1 MTASRI
7 DLKNPDL
14 YTEGVP
20 HDVFAELRRNCPVY
34 RQDEEDGPGYWAVTR
49 HADVT
54 AVSRD
59 STTFSSA
66 LGTTQIDEFDEET
79 RRKQA
84 AMLVNLDPPEH
95 TRLRQLVSRGFTPR
109 AVRTLEGH
117 IRGICNRV
125 VDDLVER
132 GRDGAV
138 VDFVPVAAAPLP
150 LEVIAALLGAPGED
164 VDRLC
169 DWSDRMIGFD
179 DPEYGNTRADGELA
193 AAEIFLYANEIAAA
207 RRAEPRDDIVSRLVR
222 PDENGDTLTEMEFD
236 MFFVLLGV
244 AGNGNE
250 TTRNAAAGGMQAFV
264 DHPEQWR
271 RLQAEPEL
279 AAGAVEEIL
288 RWVTPVIGFRRTP
301 TCPATIGG
309 QPVEA
314 GDKVV
319 VYYPSA
325 NRDEDVFEDP
335 HVFDI
340 GRTHNP
346 HVAFGGTGVHFCL
359 GAHLARLELR
369 ILFETLARRIE
380 RVEPAGPVRRLRSN
394 FVNGIKSMP
403 VRVYPK
409 G

>member
-179 DPEYGNTRADGELA
+179 DPEFGNTRADGELA
-193 AAEIFLYANEIAAA
+193 AEEIFLYANEIAAA

-236 MFFVLLGV
+236 MFFVLLVV
-244 AGNGNE
+244 AGNE

>member
-20 HDVFAELRRNCPVY
+20 HDFFAELRHGCPVY

-59 STTFSSA
+59 SATFSSA

-79 RRKQA
+79 RLKQA

-109 AVRTLEGH
+109 MVRTLEGH
-117 IRGICNRV
+117 IRDICNRI
-125 VDDLVER
+125 VDDLIER
-132 GRDGAV
+132 GRNGAV

-150 LEVIAALLGAPGED
+150 LEVIAALLGAPTED
-164 VDRLC
+164 VGRLY
-169 DWSDRMIGFD
+169 DWSNRMIGFD
-179 DPEYGNTRADGELA
+179 DPEYGNTQADGELA

-207 RRAEPRDDIVSRLVR
+207 RRVEPRDDIVSRLVR

-236 MFFVLLGV
+236 MFFVLLVV
-244 AGNGNE
+244 AGNE
-250 TTRNAAAGGMQAFV
+250 TTRNATAGGMQAFI
-264 DHPEQWR
+264 DHPDQWR

-301 TCPATIGG
+301 TCPATIGD

-359 GAHLARLELR
+359 GAHQARLELR

-380 RVEPAGPVRRLRSN
+380 RIEPAGPVRRLRSN
-394 FVNGIKSMP
+394 FINGIKSMP

-409 G
+409 V

>member
-66 LGTTQIDEFDEET
+66 LGTTQIDEFDAET

-109 AVRTLEGH
+109 TVRTLEGH
-117 IRGICNRV
+117 IRDICNRV

-132 GRDGAV
+132 GLDGAV

-236 MFFVLLGV
+236 MFFVLLVV
-244 AGNGNE
+244 AGNE

>member
-117 IRGICNRV
+117 IRDICNRV

-179 DPEYGNTRADGELA
+179 DPEFGNTRADGELA

-222 PDENGDTLTEMEFD
+222 PDEDGDTLTEMEFD
-236 MFFVLLGV
+236 MFFVLLVV
-244 AGNGNE
+244 AGNE

>member
-20 HDVFAELRRNCPVY
+20 HAFFDELRRSCPVY

-49 HADVT
+49 HADVV

-59 STTFSSA
+59 SATFSSA

-79 RRKQA
+79 RLKQA

-95 TRLRQLVSRGFTPR
+95 TRLRRLVSRGFTPR
-109 AVRTLEGH
+109 MVRTLEGH
-117 IRGICNRV
+117 IRDICNRV
-125 VDDLVER
+125 VDDLIER

-164 VDRLC
+164 VGRLC

-193 AAEIFLYANEIAAA
+193 AAEIFLYADEIAAA
-207 RRAEPRDDIVSRLVR
+207 RRMEPRDDIVTRLVQ
-222 PDENGDTLTEMEFD
+222 PDENGDTLSAMEFD
-236 MFFVLLGV
+236 MFFVLLVV
-244 AGNGNE
+244 AGNE
-250 TTRNAAAGGMQAFV
+250 TTRNATAGGMQAFV

-288 RWVTPVIGFRRTP
+288 RWVTPVLGFRRTP
-301 TCPATIGG
+301 TCPARIGD
-309 QPVEA
+309 QPVGA

-325 NRDEDVFEDP
+325 NRDEDVFDDP

-340 GRTHNP
+340 GRSHNP

-380 RVEPAGPVRRLRSN
+380 RVEPAGLVRRLRSN

-403 VRVYPK
+403 VRVYPR